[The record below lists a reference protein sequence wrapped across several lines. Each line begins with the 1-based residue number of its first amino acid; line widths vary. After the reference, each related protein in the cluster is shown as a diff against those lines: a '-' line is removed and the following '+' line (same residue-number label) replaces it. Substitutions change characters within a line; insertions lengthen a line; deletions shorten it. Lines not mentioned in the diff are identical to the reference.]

1 METISVFEHQPL
13 RVDGIVFKEKHRRA
27 LERFLGNNDETTFPY
42 YSLIHQGVKFRQFVG
57 VLCVNDLTIEVL
69 PKTERDNNDKYY
81 WRGKLIAML
90 TKIYRLDIKSPS
102 DAPQGTKTNSAIL
115 DVFIKRFLNEVD
127 SLLNRG
133 LVKCYHKDEGNR
145 NALKGKLLVSEQ
157 LRKNFIHQEQFYVRY
172 NTYDYEHVMNCLLRQ
187 TIEVAIQ
194 ATQNVYLKGRAC
206 SMLFNF
212 PELKEV
218 VVTPQLF
225 DNLSFDRKT
234 EDYRMAIKLAKL
246 LLLHYVPYRV
256 SKGDNILAL
265 MFDMNKLW
273 EEYVY
278 IILRHHLKDYEV
290 RAQAVKLFWQR
301 EDGVA
306 KKTIRPDIVIK
317 KDDKVIAILDTKW
330 KCPDKTPSD
339 GDLHQ
344 MFVYSKMF
352 NTNKVALAFPSTKEN
367 TSSIHAHFYGEK
379 SSCDMLFWGIG
390 DKDNN
395 TWSNSSIVI
404 QNWLEEKEHN
414 KILSPV
420 LS

>member
-1 METISVFEHQPL
+1 MESISIFEHQPL
-13 RVDGIVFKEKHRRA
+13 RVDGKVFKEEHRSA
-27 LERFLGNNDETTFPY
+27 LESILGNNDEMTFPY
-42 YSLIHQGVKFRQFVG
+42 YSLIHKGVKFRQFVG

-69 PKTERDNNDKYY
+69 PKTEKDDNGKKY
-81 WRGKLIAML
+81 WRERLITMLSKVYKL
-90 TKIYRLDIKSPS
+90 DVKSPT
-102 DAPQGTKTNSAIL
+102 DAPQRTNTNSTIL
-115 DVFIKRFLNEVD
+115 DVFIKRFLDEVD

-145 NALKGKLLVSEQ
+145 NALKGKLLVGEQ
-157 LRKNFIHQEQFYVRY
+157 LRKNFIHQERFYVRY

-206 SMLFNF
+206 STLFNF

-225 DNLSFDRKT
+225 DNLCFDRKT

-246 LLLHYVPYRV
+246 LLLHYVPNRV
-256 SKGDNILAL
+256 GKGDKILAL

-278 IILRHHLKDYEV
+278 IMLRRHLTDYEV
-290 RAQAVKLFWQR
+290 QAQEEKRFWQR
-301 EDGVA
+301 KDGGSP
-306 KKTIRPDIVIK
+306 KRIRPDIVIRK
-317 KDDKVIAILDTKW
+317 KGVVVAILDTKW
-330 KCPDKTPSD
+330 KCPDTTPSD

-352 NTNKVALAFPSTKEN
+352 NTDKVALAYPSTNVN
-367 TSSIHAHFYGEK
+367 TSPIHAHFLGNI
-379 SSCDMLFWGIG
+379 SSCDMLFLQLDQPQCCI
-390 DKDNN
+390 K
-395 TWSNSSIVI
+395 
-404 QNWLEEKEHN
+404 NWL
-414 KILSPV
+414 
-420 LS
+420 

>member
-1 METISVFEHQPL
+1 MKSITISIFEHQPL
-13 RVDGIVFKEKHRRA
+13 RVDGKIFKEEHRSA

-42 YSLIHQGVKFRQFVG
+42 YSLIHNGVKFRQFVG

-69 PKTERDNNDKYY
+69 PKTGKYDNESY
-81 WRGKLIAML
+81 WRERLITMLSKVYKL
-90 TKIYRLDIKSPS
+90 DVKSPS
-102 DAPQGTKTNSAIL
+102 DALQRTKTNSAIL
-115 DVFIKRFLNEVD
+115 DVFIKRFLDEVD

-157 LRKNFIHQEQFYVRY
+157 LRNNFIHQERFYVRY

-206 SMLFNF
+206 STLFNF

-218 VVTPQLF
+218 IVTPQLF

-246 LLLHYVPYRV
+246 LLLHYVPNRV
-256 SKGDNILAL
+256 GKGDRILAL

-278 IILRHHLKDYEV
+278 IILRRNLKDYEV
-290 RAQAVKLFWQR
+290 RAQVVTLFWQR
-301 EDGVA
+301 DDGVA
-306 KKTIRPDIVIK
+306 KKTIRPDIAIL
-317 KDDKVIAILDTKW
+317 KDGKVFAILDTKW
-330 KCPDKTPSD
+330 KCPDTIPSD

-344 MFVYSKMF
+344 MFVYLKMF
-352 NTNKVALAFPSTKEN
+352 NTNKVALAYPSTNVN
-367 TSSIHAHFYGEK
+367 TSPIHAHFLGDN
-379 SSCDMLFWGIG
+379 SSCDMLFLQLEKPQCCIKDWIG
-390 DKDNN
+390 
-395 TWSNSSIVI
+395 SV
-404 QNWLEEKEHN
+404 
-414 KILSPV
+414 
-420 LS
+420 